1 MSSERHQ
8 IKQKKKVP
16 AKEVDDSNDETLKD
30 ETKNETRVEI
40 SDQAETESESKSK
53 SKTKTE
59 TSEEDIEQQLLK
71 AQATIKDY
79 WDQIMRL
86 KAEIENN
93 IKRASRDIEN
103 AHKFA
108 LRNFAESLLPIL
120 DSMEMGQQA
129 AESDKASLSSIA
141 EGSQLTMSMFVQ
153 ALEKHG
159 LKQIDPVGE
168 LFDPDQ
174 HQAISIVED
183 ENAESNTVISVMQK
197 GFLLNDRLVRPAM
210 VVVAK

>member
-1 MSSERHQ
+1 MSSEKHQ
-8 IKQKKKVP
+8 IKRKKKVST
-16 AKEVDDSNDETLKD
+16 KEVDDSNDETLKD
-30 ETKNETRVEI
+30 ESKIEPRVKI
-40 SDQAETESESKSK
+40 SDQAETESESK
-53 SKTKTE
+53 TD

-86 KAEIENN
+86 KAEIENS
-93 IKRASRDIEN
+93 IKRSSRDIEN

-141 EGSQLTMSMFVQ
+141 EGTQLTMSMFVQ

-168 LFDPDQ
+168 SFDPDQ

-183 ENAESNTVISVMQK
+183 KNAESNTVISVMQK
-197 GFLLNDRLVRPAM
+197 GFSLNDRLVRPAM